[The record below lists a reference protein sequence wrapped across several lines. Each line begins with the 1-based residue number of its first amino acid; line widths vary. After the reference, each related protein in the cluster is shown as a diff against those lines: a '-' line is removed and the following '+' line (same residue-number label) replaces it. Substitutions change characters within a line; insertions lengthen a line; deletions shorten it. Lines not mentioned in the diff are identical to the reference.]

1 MRLNKIIVTP
11 GIKYVCKRQYTIIY
25 IKGISAGSQLQCK
38 LSLIIALAR
47 SQPLNN
53 Y

>member
-1 MRLNKIIVTP
+1 MSISLKILRYLNSVL
-11 GIKYVCKRQYTIIY
+11 
-25 IKGISAGSQLQCK
+25 IKGISAGSQLQCQ

-47 SQPLNN
+47 SQPINN